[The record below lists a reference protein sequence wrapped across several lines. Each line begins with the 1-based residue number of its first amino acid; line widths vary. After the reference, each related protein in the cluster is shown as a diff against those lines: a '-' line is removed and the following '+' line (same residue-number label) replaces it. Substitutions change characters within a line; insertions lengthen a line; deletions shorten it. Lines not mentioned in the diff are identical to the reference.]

1 MTTGTEHSLIENTL
15 FRDAVQKTLQCPDYK
30 W

>member
-1 MTTGTEHSLIENTL
+1 MTTGTEHSLIENPL
-15 FRDAVQKTLQCPDYK
+15 LRDAVQKTLQCPDYK